1 VSITSPP
8 SVVIIS
14 PALASA
20 NNGNWHT
27 AKRWAR
33 CLAPHARVSIDLKW
47 RGASADFLIA
57 LHARRSAASIA
68 AFAGRYPERP
78 LIVVLTGT
86 DLYRD
91 IAVDEEARRSLA
103 LASHLVVLQDEGITA
118 LPSEYAAK
126 TMTIYQSARLLR
138 PGRRSR
144 RHFDL
149 ALVGHM
155 RPEKDPLTAV
165 RALRLLPADLPVRLF
180 HVGGDLDPQLAA
192 EVRAQAAGDAR
203 YRSLGALPQ
212 AATRQLIKRCHLL
225 LLPSLMEGGANV
237 LIEAVTSGVPV
248 LGSDIPGNRG
258 MLGADYPGW
267 FPVGGAARLAEL
279 ILAATRDP
287 GYYATLSQRCAE
299 RVSLFSPA
307 RECAAVCSL
316 LENEVSVEANV
327 GLIDVKRSGRN

>member
-1 VSITSPP
+1 MKSPP
-8 SVVIIS
+8 SVAIIS

-27 AKRWAR
+27 ARRWAR
-33 CLAPHARVSIDLKW
+33 CMAPDARVRIELEWTGVD
-47 RGASADFLIA
+47 DEMMIA
-57 LHARRSAASIA
+57 LHARRSALSIA
-68 AFAGRYPERP
+68 RFATVYPQRP
-78 LIVVLTGT
+78 LVLVLTGT

-91 IAVDEEARRSLA
+91 IRSDAQAQQSLELA
-103 LASHLVVLQDEGITA
+103 TRLIVLQPEGLRELSPA
-118 LPSEYAAK
+118 HAAK
-126 TMTIYQSARLLR
+126 AMTIYQSARFLR

-149 ALVGHM
+149 ALVGHQ
-155 RPEKDPLTAV
+155 RAEKDPLTAV
-165 RALRLLPADLPVRLF
+165 RALLRLPAELPVRLF
-180 HVGGDLDPQLAA
+180 HVGAALDPGLAA
-192 EVRAQAAGDAR
+192 EVAA
-203 YRSLGALPQ
+203 LGALDGRYRWLGALSQ
-212 AATRQLIKRCHLL
+212 AATRQIIKRCRLL

-267 FPVGGAARLAEL
+267 FPVGNAERLAEL
-279 ILAATRDP
+279 MTRTVQDP
-287 GYYATLSQRCAE
+287 GYYASLSRHCAE

-316 LENEVSVEANV
+316 LDP
-327 GLIDVKRSGRN
+327 IRQP

>member
-1 VSITSPP
+1 MASAKGDFPSILISGISMRPPP
-8 SVVIIS
+8 SVAIIS

-20 NNGNWHT
+20 NSGNWHT
-27 AKRWAR
+27 ARRWAH
-33 CLAPHARVSIDLKW
+33 CLTPYARVSIDTEW

-57 LHARRSAASIA
+57 LHARRSASSVA
-68 AFAGRYPERP
+68 AFAASHPGRP

-91 IAVDEEARRSLA
+91 IASDDSAKRSLA
-103 LASHLVVLQDEGITA
+103 LATRLIVLQGEGIKA
-118 LPSEYAAK
+118 LPPEYAAK
-126 TMTIYQSARLLR
+126 AMTIYQSARFLR
-138 PGRRSR
+138 PGRKSR

-149 ALVGHM
+149 ALVGHL
-155 RPEKDPLTAV
+155 RPEKDPLTAL
-165 RALRLLPADLPVRLF
+165 RALRKLPADLPVRLF
-180 HVGGDLDPQLAA
+180 HIGGDLDPQLAA
-192 EVRAQAAGDAR
+192 EVRGEGAKDAR
-203 YRSLGALPQ
+203 YFHLGALPQ

-267 FPVGGAARLAEL
+267 FPAGDAVRLAEL
-279 ILAATRDP
+279 ISAAAHDP
-287 GYYATLSQRCAE
+287 GYYAMLSRCCAE

-307 RECAAVCSL
+307 HECAEVCSL
-316 LENEVSVEANV
+316 LEMT
-327 GLIDVKRSGRN
+327 R

>member
-1 VSITSPP
+1 MSSP

-27 AKRWAR
+27 ARRWAR
-33 CLAPHARVSIDLKW
+33 CLASHARVSIDKEW

-68 AFAGRYPERP
+68 AFAERYPERP

-91 IAVDEEARRSLA
+91 IAVDEDAKRSLA
-103 LASHLVVLQDEGITA
+103 LASHLVVLQDEGIMA
-118 LPSEYAAK
+118 LPADYAAK
-126 TMTIYQSARLLR
+126 TIVIYQSARLLR

-149 ALVGHM
+149 ALIGHQ
-155 RPEKDPLTAV
+155 RPEKDPLTALH
-165 RALRLLPADLPVRLF
+165 ALRRLPADLPVRLF

-192 EVRAQAAGDAR
+192 EVRAQGAGDSR
-203 YRSLGALPQ
+203 YQALGALPQ

-267 FPVGGAARLAEL
+267 FPVGDAARLAEL
-279 ILAATRDP
+279 ISAAARDP
-287 GYYATLSQRCAE
+287 DYYAVLSRRCAE

-307 RECAAVCSL
+307 HECAAVCGL
-316 LENEVSVEANV
+316 LAMT
-327 GLIDVKRSGRN
+327 R

>member
-1 VSITSPP
+1 VTITSPP

-27 AKRWAR
+27 AMRWAR
-33 CLAPHARVSIDLKW
+33 CLAPQARVRIEREWSEADDDLM
-47 RGASADFLIA
+47 IA
-57 LHARRSAASIA
+57 LHARRSAAAIA
-68 AFAGRYPERP
+68 RFAERYPQRP
-78 LIVVLTGT
+78 IALVLTGT

-91 IAVDEEARRSLA
+91 IRVDEEARRSLQ
-103 LASHLVVLQDEGITA
+103 LARRLILLQYEGRQELSA
-118 LPSEYAAK
+118 AQAAK
-126 TMTIYQSARLLR
+126 AMVIYQSARSLR
-138 PGRRSR
+138 PGWKSR

-165 RALRLLPADLPVRLF
+165 RALLSLPAELPVRLF
-180 HVGGDLDPQLAA
+180 HVGAALDAELAA
-192 EVRAQAAGDAR
+192 KVAA
-203 YRSLGALPQ
+203 LGARDSRYHWLGAMSP
-212 AATRQLIKRCHLL
+212 AATRQRIKRCHLL

-237 LIEAVTSGVPV
+237 LIEAVTSGVPL
-248 LGSDIPGNRG
+248 LGSDIAGNRG

-267 FPVGGAARLAEL
+267 FPVGDAPRLAEL
-279 ILAATRDP
+279 IVTALRDP
-287 GYYATLSQRCAE
+287 DYYALLARRCAE

-316 LENEVSVEANV
+316 LE
-327 GLIDVKRSGRN
+327 LTRQ

>member
-1 VSITSPP
+1 MASAKGVFPAFLISGISMRPPP
-8 SVVIIS
+8 SVAIIS

-20 NNGNWHT
+20 NSGNWHT
-27 AKRWAR
+27 ARRWAH
-33 CLAPHARVSIDLKW
+33 CLAPHARVSIDDKW
-47 RGASADFLIA
+47 RGASADLLIA
-57 LHARRSAASIA
+57 LHARRSASSIA
-68 AFAGRYPERP
+68 AFAERHPERP

-91 IAVDEEARRSLA
+91 IASDESAKRSLA
-103 LASHLVVLQDEGITA
+103 LATRLVVLQEEGIKA
-118 LPSEYAAK
+118 LPPEYAAK
-126 TMTIYQSARLLR
+126 AMTIYQSARFLK
-138 PGRRSR
+138 PGRKSR

-155 RPEKDPLTAV
+155 RPEKDPLTAL
-165 RALRLLPADLPVRLF
+165 RALGKLPADLPVRLF

-192 EVRAQAAGDAR
+192 EVRAEGARDAR
-203 YRSLGALPQ
+203 YIPLGALPQ

-279 ILAATRDP
+279 IAAAVRDP
-287 GYYATLSQRCAE
+287 EYYAMLSRRCAE

-307 RECAAVCSL
+307 HECADVCSL
-316 LENEVSVEANV
+316 L
-327 GLIDVKRSGRN
+327 DMTR

>member
-1 VSITSPP
+1 MRPP
-8 SVVIIS
+8 PFVTIIS
-14 PALASA
+14 PTLASA
-20 NNGNWHT
+20 NSGNWHT

-33 CLAPHARVSIDLKW
+33 CLASRARVNIENEW

-57 LHARRSAASIA
+57 LHARRSASSIA
-68 AFAGRYPERP
+68 AFAERHPDRP

-91 IAVDEEARRSLA
+91 IAVDESAKRSLA
-103 LASHLVVLQDEGITA
+103 LATRLVVLQDDGVKA
-118 LPSEYAAK
+118 VPPDYVAK
-126 TMTIYQSARLLR
+126 TVTVYQSARLLR
-138 PGRRSR
+138 PGRRSL

-149 ALVGHM
+149 AMVGHV
-155 RPEKDPLTAV
+155 RAEKDPLTAV
-165 RALRLLPADLPVRLF
+165 RALRRLPTDLPVRLF

-192 EVRAQAAGDAR
+192 EVRAEGSGDVR
-203 YRSLGALPQ
+203 YCPLGAMSQ

-267 FPVGGAARLAEL
+267 FAVGDAARLANL
-279 ILAATRDP
+279 ILAAARDP
-287 GYYATLSQRCAE
+287 NYYAMLSRRCAE

-307 RECAAVCSL
+307 HECASVCSL
-316 LENEVSVEANV
+316 LTTTRVAQQ
-327 GLIDVKRSGRN
+327 

>member
-1 VSITSPP
+1 MRPPP
-8 SVVIIS
+8 SVAIIS

-20 NNGNWHT
+20 NSGNWHT

-33 CLAPHARVSIDLKW
+33 CLAPHARVSIDDKW
-47 RGASADFLIA
+47 RVASADFLIA

-68 AFAGRYPERP
+68 AFAERYPERP

-91 IAVDEEARRSLA
+91 IASDESAKRSLA
-103 LASHLVVLQDEGITA
+103 LATRLVVLQDEGIKA
-118 LPSEYAAK
+118 LPPEYAAK
-126 TMTIYQSARLLR
+126 TTTIYQSARFLK
-138 PGRRSR
+138 PGRKSR

-155 RPEKDPLTAV
+155 RPEKDPLTAL
-165 RALRLLPADLPVRLF
+165 RALRHLPADLPVRLF
-180 HVGGDLDPQLAA
+180 HIGGELDPQLAA
-192 EVRAQAAGDAR
+192 EVRAEGARDAR
-203 YRSLGALPQ
+203 YFPLGALPQ

-267 FPVGGAARLAEL
+267 FPVGDAARLAGL
-279 ILAATRDP
+279 IVAAARDP
-287 GYYATLSQRCAE
+287 DYYAILSRRCAE

-307 RECAAVCSL
+307 SECASVCSL
-316 LENEVSVEANV
+316 L
-327 GLIDVKRSGRN
+327 KTTR

>member
-1 VSITSPP
+1 M
-8 SVVIIS
+8 
-14 PALASA
+14 AGA

-27 AKRWAR
+27 ARRWAR
-33 CLAPHARVSIDLKW
+33 CLAPHARVRIELEW
-47 RGASADFLIA
+47 AGADDDMMIA

-68 AFAGRYPERP
+68 RFAAVYPQRP
-78 LIVVLTGT
+78 LVLALTGT

-91 IAVDEEARRSLA
+91 IRGDAQAQQSLA
-103 LASHLVVLQDEGITA
+103 LASRLVVLQPEGLGELTPA
-118 LPSEYAAK
+118 HAAK
-126 TMTIYQSARLLR
+126 AGVIYQSARALR

-149 ALVGHM
+149 VLVGHM
-155 RPEKDPLTAV
+155 RREKDPLTAL
-165 RALRLLPADLPVRLF
+165 RALRLLPAGLPVRLF
-180 HVGGDLDPQLAA
+180 HVGGALDPELAA
-192 EVRAQAAGDAR
+192 EVAQLGAGDSR
-203 YRSLGALPQ
+203 YHWLGALPQ

-267 FPVGGAARLAEL
+267 FPAGDAERLSAL
-279 ILAATRDP
+279 ISRAVHDP
-287 GYYATLSQRCAE
+287 GYFATLCRHCAE

-316 LENEVSVEANV
+316 LEMT
-327 GLIDVKRSGRN
+327 GLYRQ

>member
-1 VSITSPP
+1 MSAPP
-8 SVVIIS
+8 SVAIIS

-27 AKRWAR
+27 ARRWAH
-33 CLAPHARVSIDLKW
+33 CLAPLAQVRIEQEW
-47 RGASADFLIA
+47 RGASVNFLIA

-68 AFAGRYPERP
+68 AFAERHPERP

-91 IAVDEEARRSLA
+91 IAVDHSAQRSLA
-103 LASHLVVLQDEGITA
+103 LASHLVVLQAEGMRA
-118 LPSEYAAK
+118 LPPEYAAK
-126 TMTIYQSARLLR
+126 TVTIYQSARALL

-149 ALVGHM
+149 ALVGHL

-165 RALRLLPADLPVRLF
+165 RALRRLPAELPVRLF
-180 HVGGDLDPQLAA
+180 HIGGDLDPALAA
-192 EVRAQAAGDAR
+192 EVHALGAVDPR
-203 YRSLGALPQ
+203 YRALGALSQ
-212 AATRQLIKRCHLL
+212 AATRQHIKRCHLL

-248 LGSDIPGNRG
+248 LGSDIAGNRG

-267 FPVGGAARLAEL
+267 FPVGDAARLAGL
-279 ILAATRDP
+279 IATAMHDAD
-287 GYYATLSQRCAE
+287 YYASLSRRCAE
-299 RVSLFSPA
+299 RVSLFSPTH
-307 RECAAVCSL
+307 ECASVRSL
-316 LENEVSVEANV
+316 LD
-327 GLIDVKRSGRN
+327 LKR